1 MNLFLA
7 SGEFGSGSFLLGL
20 LYIFMFVIWFWL
32 LISIFSDLFARHD
45 ISGWAKAAW
54 TIAVVLLT
62 FLGILLYLI
71 TQGRGMAERAQE
83 RAKEAQQQMRQE
95 IGYSTADE
103 LEKLKK
109 LHDAGTLTDEEYAA
123 QKAKVL
129 A

>member
-1 MNLFLA
+1 MNLFFA

-32 LISIFSDLFARHD
+32 LISIFSDLFSRHD
-45 ISGWAKAAW
+45 IGGWAKAAW
-54 TIAVVLLT
+54 TIAVIVFT

-71 TQGRGMAERAQE
+71 TQGKGMAERAQE
-83 RAKEAQQQMRQE
+83 RAKRQTQQLRQE
-95 IGYSTADE
+95 IGYSSADE

-109 LHDAGTLTDEEYAA
+109 LHDAGTLSDDEYAA

>member
-1 MNLFLA
+1 MNLIFA
-7 SGEFGSGSFLLGL
+7 SGEFGSGSFLLGM

-45 ISGWAKAAW
+45 ISGWGKAFW
-54 TIAVVLLT
+54 ILFVIIIP
-62 FLGILLYLI
+62 FLGILLYFI
-71 TQGRGMAERAQE
+71 TQGQGMAKRGQE
-83 RAKEAQQQMRQE
+83 RMQQAQQQMRQE
-95 IGYSTADE
+95 VGYSSADE

-109 LHDAGTLTDEEYAA
+109 LHDAGTLSDDEYAA